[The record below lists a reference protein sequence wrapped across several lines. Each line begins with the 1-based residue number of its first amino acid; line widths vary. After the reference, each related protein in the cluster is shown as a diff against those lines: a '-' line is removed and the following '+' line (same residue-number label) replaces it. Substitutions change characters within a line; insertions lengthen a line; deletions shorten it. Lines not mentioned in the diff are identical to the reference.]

1 MDATLPEYELFAI
14 RYAERDARRAD
25 HFIGGD
31 PHDGPM
37 PMDYFVWA
45 AIGRE
50 RSFVIDTG
58 FTAEV
63 AAARGRRHLRCPA
76 ESLSLVGLDRNAVE
90 DVILTHM
97 HYDHV
102 GTFHRFPAAQFHLQ
116 ETELHY
122 TTGHYM
128 RHPFL
133 ARSFEV
139 EDVVGIVRL
148 NFARRVKLYNGPV
161 ELAPGITI
169 HPVGGHTPGM
179 QFVRVHTSRGWVV
192 LASDVSHY
200 YENMEAGRPFTAAFH
215 IGDMIDAYDTLRA
228 HAPSPQ
234 HIIPGPRSAG
244 HASLPAAKARARRPG
259 RPPRRDAEI
268 LMPTSSCPRKRASRG
283 PQHRADARAPPPLRR
298 RNTKP
303 GTICWI
309 DALAPRVSTSCA
321 AASRPARCFCC
332 FLQRIFS
339 KKFIPRGACRPVP
352 ERCAPRNDIM
362 RLWQLHDDPGY
373 HPGSGPSSFVPSR
386 ATSRHRGQDPR
397 SRLRHR

>member
-1 MDATLPEYELFAI
+1 MDAHLPEYELYAI

-45 AIGRE
+45 AIGHQRC
-50 RSFVIDTG
+50 FVIDTG

-76 ESLSLVGLDRNAVE
+76 ESLSLVGLDRNNVA

-102 GTFHRFPAAQFHLQ
+102 GTFDRFPAAQFHLQ
-116 ETELHY
+116 EVELHY

-128 RHPFL
+128 RHAFL

-148 NFARRVKLYNGPV
+148 NFAQRVKLYNGPV
-161 ELAPGITI
+161 ELAPGITL

-192 LASDVSHY
+192 LASDVTHY
-200 YENMEAGRPFTAAFH
+200 YENMETGRPFTAAFH
-215 IGDMIDAYDTLRA
+215 IGDMLDAYDALRA
-228 HAPSPQ
+228 QAPSPQ
-234 HIIPGPRSAG
+234 HIVPGHDP
-244 HASLPAAKARARRPG
+244 LVMRRY
-259 RPPRRDAEI
+259 
-268 LMPTSSCPRKRASRG
+268 
-283 PQHRADARAPPPLRR
+283 PPP
-298 RNTKP
+298 KP
-303 GTICWI
+303 ELEG
-309 DALAPRVSTSCA
+309 LV
-321 AASRPARCFCC
+321 
-332 FLQRIFS
+332 
-339 KKFIPRGACRPVP
+339 V
-352 ERCAPRNDIM
+352 
-362 RLWQLHDDPGY
+362 RLDVMPK
-373 HPGSGPSSFVPSR
+373 S
-386 ATSRHRGQDPR
+386 
-397 SRLRHR
+397 

>member
-1 MDATLPEYELFAI
+1 MAVDTEIEPHRRRGRGDRRNVAVINWLLKPAFRGAALEPGAPPMCDRLMRHIGVDIDPGHQTASKAKAASHRVVVNLVLGCRRGVEGFDPVGAERGSGHGSSSLLRLQACTATAPPQSFPSCQAEGHAMDSHLPEYELYAI

-31 PHDGPM
+31 PHDAPM

-45 AIGRE
+45 AIGPE

-76 ESLSLVGLDRNAVE
+76 ESLALVGLDRNTVA

-116 ETELHY
+116 EVELHY
-122 TTGHYM
+122 TTGRHM
-128 RHPFL
+128 RYPFL

-148 NFARRVKLYNGPV
+148 SFARRVRHYNGPV
-161 ELAPGITI
+161 ELAPGISL

-179 QFVRVHTSRGWVV
+179 QFVRVHTGRGWVV
-192 LASDVSHY
+192 LAFDVTHY

-215 IGDMIDAYDTLRA
+215 IGEMLEAYDALRA
-228 HAPSPQ
+228 HAPTLQ
-234 HIIPGPRSAG
+234 HIVPGHDPLVMRRYPPTNPELDGIVVRPDAMPR
-244 HASLPAAKARARRPG
+244 
-259 RPPRRDAEI
+259 E
-268 LMPTSSCPRKRASRG
+268 
-283 PQHRADARAPPPLRR
+283 
-298 RNTKP
+298 
-303 GTICWI
+303 
-309 DALAPRVSTSCA
+309 
-321 AASRPARCFCC
+321 
-332 FLQRIFS
+332 
-339 KKFIPRGACRPVP
+339 
-352 ERCAPRNDIM
+352 
-362 RLWQLHDDPGY
+362 
-373 HPGSGPSSFVPSR
+373 
-386 ATSRHRGQDPR
+386 
-397 SRLRHR
+397 

>member
-1 MDATLPEYELFAI
+1 MAVNLPEYELYAI
-14 RYAERDARRAD
+14 RYAERDARRRD

-76 ESLSLVGLDRNAVE
+76 ESLSMVGLDRNSVA
-90 DVILTHM
+90 DVILTHL

-116 ETELHY
+116 EKELHY

-133 ARSFEV
+133 AHSFEV

-148 NFARRVKLYNGPV
+148 NFARRVRLYQGPV
-161 ELAPGITI
+161 ELAPGISL

-192 LASDVSHY
+192 LASDVTHY
-200 YENMEAGRPFTAAFH
+200 YENMEQLVARLLRHFTSATCSTR
-215 IGDMIDAYDTLRA
+215 MTRY
-228 HAPSPQ
+228 AP
-234 HIIPGPRSAG
+234 RR
-244 HASLPAAKARARRPG
+244 RARS
-259 RPPRRDAEI
+259 
-268 LMPTSSCPRKRASRG
+268 TSSPAMIR
-283 PQHRADARAPPPLRR
+283 
-298 RNTKP
+298 
-303 GTICWI
+303 W
-309 DALAPRVSTSCA
+309 SCA
-321 AASRPARCFCC
+321 ATRRRSPSLKALSSAS
-332 FLQRIFS
+332 
-339 KKFIPRGACRPVP
+339 
-352 ERCAPRNDIM
+352 
-362 RLWQLHDDPGY
+362 
-373 HPGSGPSSFVPSR
+373 
-386 ATSRHRGQDPR
+386 T
-397 SRLRHR
+397 